1 MPEKPTKIRCPDC
14 ESQDMRLPEN
24 VTKRDG
30 GFYIKG
36 TDIQLHTLPN
46 PAYICGNC
54 GRSISSTE
62 VFSLLS

>member
-1 MPEKPTKIRCPDC
+1 LSEKPTEIRCPGC
-14 ESQDMRLPEN
+14 GSSNMRLPEN

-46 PAYICGNC
+46 PTYICGNC
-54 GRSISSTE
+54 GRNISSTE
-62 VFSLLS
+62 VFNLLS